1 VKIWRD
7 ILYLQRAHGM
17 IIACRQH
24 AMLHRAYH
32 GQDDVGG
39 VLAVVQDL
47 LVGHP

>member
-17 IIACRQH
+17 ILACRQH
-24 AMLHRAYH
+24 ATLCWAYH

>member
-7 ILYLQRAHGM
+7 ILYLQHAHGM
-17 IIACRQH
+17 ILACRQH
-24 AMLHRAYH
+24 ATLCWAYH